1 MSMTYHPSW
10 FSLNLIFFAL
20 FLNPLLLAGA
30 IFVAERNCSVTPFA
44 LPFAN
49 VSVLSDPD
57 ISSAHRGL
65 QLSVGSG
72 QKRISIN
79 VATTMNTTFL
89 PDGHKVCNI
98 TAPDARACI
107 FWRGGLFAPETSMS
121 WQLDKKNVPYNGSA
135 SNEGYYATHQRDYHG
150 GPGSDSLNEFQRGW
164 DEVEF
169 VAGVGGDDKFLAG
182 YALTVIDDP
191 SFPFGAGMIG
201 LASDSRFLEI
211 AVAAGVSPSHT
222 WALDYGTTGSYS
234 PGELVVGGYN
244 SEKAKPEDFRNYTIS
259 TDPSIPCPLQVDV
272 KSIKLGNLKLNMNSF
287 PACIEPSMWTMI
299 LPLEV
304 QKNFNNTVL
313 YGSDIE
319 FIRTTWEYTYYRS
332 SSGDFPKENISIE
345 LKDGLIV
352 TIPNNEVF
360 DAAKNI
366 SSIGGW
372 EFIKNTQQA
381 TIGSGGYASGE
392 EPLVQLGSP
401 FLSQV
406 YLAVDYEAQTFHL
419 APMNRPADGG
429 TTTKLERLGCSDT
442 LSKVSNISQRKLRII
457 IVGVVG
463 GFGVLAIIVGLA
475 IFFYKKKNKTQVV
488 QSGANRGGH
497 KIECGGKA
505 VQKNMASLLPGNEV
519 FEASGKML
527 RNPTELPNPI
537 SGSSNTRRI

>member
-1 MSMTYHPSW
+1 
-10 FSLNLIFFAL
+10 
-20 FLNPLLLAGA
+20 
-30 IFVAERNCSVTPFA
+30 
-44 LPFAN
+44 
-49 VSVLSDPD
+49 
-57 ISSAHRGL
+57 
-65 QLSVGSG
+65 
-72 QKRISIN
+72 
-79 VATTMNTTFL
+79 
-89 PDGHKVCNI
+89 
-98 TAPDARACI
+98 
-107 FWRGGLFAPETSMS
+107 
-121 WQLDKKNVPYNGSA
+121 
-135 SNEGYYATHQRDYHG
+135 
-150 GPGSDSLNEFQRGW
+150 
-164 DEVEF
+164 
-169 VAGVGGDDKFLAG
+169 
-182 YALTVIDDP
+182 VIDDP

-372 EFIKNTQQA
+372 EFIKSRFRTA
-381 TIGSGGYASGE
+381 
-392 EPLVQLGSP
+392 LV
-401 FLSQV
+401 
-406 YLAVDYEAQTFHL
+406 
-419 APMNRPADGG
+419 
-429 TTTKLERLGCSDT
+429 
-442 LSKVSNISQRKLRII
+442 
-457 IVGVVG
+457 
-463 GFGVLAIIVGLA
+463 
-475 IFFYKKKNKTQVV
+475 FF
-488 QSGANRGGH
+488 
-497 KIECGGKA
+497 
-505 VQKNMASLLPGNEV
+505 
-519 FEASGKML
+519 
-527 RNPTELPNPI
+527 
-537 SGSSNTRRI
+537 